1 MRARAE
7 AVSQWATRATDA
19 RGLAAFRVLFGLV
32 GLIGAL
38 RFFAYGW
45 IDRFFVAPTTYFHFY
60 GFEFVEPLG
69 RTGMHLVFAG
79 IALASLLVALG
90 LFYRIAIVAFFVLF
104 TYVELLDVSN
114 YLNHYVLVS
123 LLALWM
129 SFMPLGRTWGLDAHR
144 RPERRLTH
152 LPRWMS
158 ASLQLQVACVYVF
171 AALAKVS
178 GDWLLHGQPLE
189 LWLAARAD
197 TVGIGW
203 LAEQSWAPLAMSW
216 AGFAFDLT
224 IPLWLSWRRTRAVAY
239 VVLLSFHAA
248 TSALFTIGMFPLI
261 MSVAATVFFSPRWPA
276 RVLRLRGRQT
286 YEPPRA
292 LRFAI
297 PALIALALLQVAVP
311 LRAHAYGGDV
321 LWHEQGM
328 RFSWRVLCRE
338 KNGSVTFRAR
348 VPGRPTELHIP
359 PSRYLTA
366 HQEREMATRPDLILQ
381 LAHRIADDLG
391 PGAEVRVDAL
401 ASLNGRP
408 PARLIDPNVDLAQER
423 DGFARYD
430 WVLPA
435 PTTRP
440 ARLVAR
446 TR

>member
-1 MRARAE
+1 MRRRDAVRAWLAE
-7 AVSQWATRATDA
+7 DTDA

-69 RTGMHLVFAG
+69 RAGMHAVFAG
-79 IALASLLVALG
+79 IALASLLIALG
-90 LFYRIAIVAFFVLF
+90 LFYRVAIVAFFLLF
-104 TYVELLDVSN
+104 TYVELIDVSN

-129 SFMPLGRTWGLDAHR
+129 AFMPLGRTWGLDARR
-144 RPERRLTH
+144 RPERALTH

-178 GDWLLHGQPLE
+178 GDWLLHGQPLD

-197 TVGIGW
+197 APVVAW
-203 LAEQSWAPLAMSW
+203 LAEQAWAPLAMSW
-216 AGFAFDLT
+216 AGFLFDLT
-224 IPLWLSWRRTRAVAY
+224 IPAWLLWRRTRVAAY
-239 VVLLSFHAA
+239 LVLLTFHAM
-248 TSALFTIGMFPLI
+248 TSMLFTIGMFPLI
-261 MSVAATVFFSPRWPA
+261 MSVAATVFFAPDWPR
-276 RVLRLRGRQT
+276 RVLKITARRA
-286 YEPPRA
+286 YAAPRA
-292 LRFAI
+292 LRLAT

-311 LRAHAYGGDV
+311 LRAHAYEGDV

-348 VPGRPTELHIP
+348 VPGRATELHVP

-391 PGAEVRVDAL
+391 PGTEVRVDAL

-408 PARLIDPNVDLAQER
+408 PARLIDPDVDLAQEH
-423 DGFARYD
+423 DGLAPFR

-440 ARLVAR
+440 ARLAR
-446 TR
+446 TP